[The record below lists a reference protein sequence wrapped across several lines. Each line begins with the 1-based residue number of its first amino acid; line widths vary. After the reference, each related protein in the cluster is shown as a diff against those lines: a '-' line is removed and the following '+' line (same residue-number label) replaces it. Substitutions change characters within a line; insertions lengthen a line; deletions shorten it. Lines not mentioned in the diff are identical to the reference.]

1 LKGREMKKAPVLVLI
16 LSLSL
21 LLAGCSSEDAAAKGI
36 LSYFQAL
43 ATKDANQLALSSC
56 ADWEAQALTELES
69 FGAVEVSLENPV
81 CKKAGE
87 EGDYSLVTCTG
98 KIIANYGDEVL
109 EIDLASRM
117 YLASNEGGDWRMCG
131 YR

>member
-1 LKGREMKKAPVLVLI
+1 MKKGPAHVLI

-21 LLAGCSSEDAAAKGI
+21 LLLMTGCSSEDGAAKGI

-43 ATKDANQLALSSC
+43 ASKDANQLALNSC
-56 ADWEAQALTELES
+56 GGWEAQALTELES
-69 FGAVEVSLENPV
+69 FGAVQVSLENAE
-81 CKKAGE
+81 CEKAGE
-87 EGDYSLVTCTG
+87 EGNYSLVSCTG

-109 EIDLASRM
+109 EIDLASRT